1 MDIEIIFK
9 IAAIG
14 ILTAVINQILKIA
27 GKEEIATFVTLAG
40 IIVVLFSVVNMISD
54 LFTTV
59 KSLFSIYQGFDLEFA
74 KIIVLGIILSVL
86 TVLLKNIKPEYSLIC
101 VIVGSIILVMY
112 ILSGVQSIFEY
123 FKTIVDRTGV
133 DNVMFST
140 LLKIIGVGY
149 LIEFSASICNDS
161 GNSSIADK
169 IVLAGKI
176 LIFSMSLPIITNLFN
191 MVLELI

>member
-1 MDIEIIFK
+1 M
-9 IAAIG
+9 
-14 ILTAVINQILKIA
+14 
-27 GKEEIATFVTLAG
+27 
-40 IIVVLFSVVNMISD
+40 
-54 LFTTV
+54 
-59 KSLFSIYQGFDLEFA
+59 EFA

-112 ILSGVQSIFEY
+112 SLSGVQSIFEY

>member
-1 MDIEIIFK
+1 M
-9 IAAIG
+9 
-14 ILTAVINQILKIA
+14 
-27 GKEEIATFVTLAG
+27 
-40 IIVVLFSVVNMISD
+40 
-54 LFTTV
+54 
-59 KSLFSIYQGFDLEFA
+59 EFA

-161 GNSSIADK
+161 GNSSIAEK

>member
-1 MDIEIIFK
+1 M
-9 IAAIG
+9 
-14 ILTAVINQILKIA
+14 
-27 GKEEIATFVTLAG
+27 
-40 IIVVLFSVVNMISD
+40 
-54 LFTTV
+54 
-59 KSLFSIYQGFDLEFA
+59 EFA

-176 LIFSMSLPIITNLFN
+176 LIFSMGLPIITNLFN
-191 MVLELI
+191 LILELI

>member
-1 MDIEIIFK
+1 M
-9 IAAIG
+9 
-14 ILTAVINQILKIA
+14 
-27 GKEEIATFVTLAG
+27 
-40 IIVVLFSVVNMISD
+40 
-54 LFTTV
+54 
-59 KSLFSIYQGFDLEFA
+59 EFA

-123 FKTIVDRTGV
+123 FKTIVERTGV

>member
-1 MDIEIIFK
+1 M
-9 IAAIG
+9 
-14 ILTAVINQILKIA
+14 
-27 GKEEIATFVTLAG
+27 
-40 IIVVLFSVVNMISD
+40 
-54 LFTTV
+54 
-59 KSLFSIYQGFDLEFA
+59 EFA

-86 TVLLKNIKPEYSLIC
+86 TVLLKNIKSEYSLIC

>member
-1 MDIEIIFK
+1 M
-9 IAAIG
+9 
-14 ILTAVINQILKIA
+14 
-27 GKEEIATFVTLAG
+27 
-40 IIVVLFSVVNMISD
+40 
-54 LFTTV
+54 
-59 KSLFSIYQGFDLEFA
+59 EFA

-101 VIVGSIILVMY
+101 VIVGSIILVKY